1 MCFFV
6 LSLNIM
12 EDLVT
17 GELSNC
23 SSQRAKEEMRNGDG
37 EREHLV
43 LIKTHM
49 VQERMHIP
57 HHWF

>member
-1 MCFFV
+1 
-6 LSLNIM
+6 M
-12 EDLVT
+12 EGLVT

-23 SSQRAKEEMRNGDG
+23 SSQRAKEEMRNRDG